1 MQRNNQHRN
10 HVLRL
15 AMLLLLGG
23 TLALLQGCANLSKP
37 AAPVARCDQAAVQFA
52 LGQSFGP
59 QLERE
64 VRVRSGAQQV
74 RWLSPGQVVAMEFNP
89 GRLSLTLDGRG
100 QVVKASCG

>member
-1 MQRNNQHRN
+1 MQRNDQRHQDI
-10 HVLRL
+10 LRL
-15 AMLLLLGG
+15 AVLPLLGT
-23 TLALLQGCANLSKP
+23 TLALLQGCANLTKP

-64 VRVRSGAQQV
+64 VRARSGAQQV
-74 RWLSPGQVVAMEFNP
+74 RWLSPGQMVTMEFNP
-89 GRLSLTLDGRG
+89 GRLNLTLDGRG